1 MTVQDKIEAL
11 KQEFLEKLAELEK
24 EAAEEYSTSEDIL
37 AKYVERFDGNNR
49 SYYLDDNSEVDWT
62 CISYVY
68 LEDARNPY
76 QLYPTADLARL
87 AYAHKRYNDML
98 LAFKYCY
105 DNNYCPDWESVD
117 ILYSVG
123 FNHKERKYEAITL
136 LHDTSSSVIFSTKE
150 IAQKCAD
157 WLNAYPE
164 FAPKR
169 LYHECDSLIPN
180 EGVDPSRGDSES

>member
-1 MTVQDKIEAL
+1 MSVQDKIEAL
-11 KQEFLEKLAELEK
+11 KQEFLERLSELEK
-24 EAAEEYSTSEDIL
+24 EAAEENSTSKDIL
-37 AKYVERFDGNNR
+37 AKYVAWFDGDNR
-49 SYYLDDNSEVDWT
+49 SYYLNIYSDVAMSY
-62 CISYVY
+62 ISY
-68 LEDARNPY
+68 DALDDKRNPY

-105 DNNYCPDWESVD
+105 DHDYCPDWGSVD

-123 FNHKERKYEAITL
+123 FNLKKNKYEALTL
-136 LHDTSSSVIFSTKE
+136 LNYTPVSVIFSTNE

-157 WLNAYPE
+157 WLNAHPE

-169 LYHECDSLIPN
+169 LYHECDILIPDKDM
-180 EGVDPSRGDSES
+180 EEDE

>member
-11 KQEFLEKLAELEK
+11 KQEFLERLSELEK
-24 EAAEEYSTSEDIL
+24 EAAEENSTSEDIL
-37 AKYVERFDGNNR
+37 AKYVKHLDGDSI
-49 SYYLDDNSEVDWT
+49 SYYLNMYSEVVSVYA
-62 CISYVY
+62 SY
-68 LEDARNPY
+68 DTIDDKRNPY

-105 DNNYCPDWESVD
+105 DNDYCPDWGSFD
-117 ILYSVG
+117 NMYSVG

-180 EGVDPSRGDSES
+180 EGVDLSRGDSES

>member
-1 MTVQDKIEAL
+1 MSVHDKIEAL
-11 KQEFLEKLAELEK
+11 KQEFLERLSELEK
-24 EAAEEYSTSEDIL
+24 EAAEEYSTSKDIL
-37 AKYVERFDGNNR
+37 AKYVGRFDGDNR
-49 SYYLDDNSEVDWT
+49 SYYLDDDSKVDWT
-62 CISYVY
+62 CISYVHIR
-68 LEDARNPY
+68 DARNPY

-105 DNNYCPDWESVD
+105 DCHYCPDWEGFD
-117 ILYSVG
+117 NMYSVG
-123 FNHKERKYEAITL
+123 FNHKKGKYDVITL

-169 LYHECDSLIPN
+169 LYHECDSLILDKDV
-180 EGVDPSRGDSES
+180 ESSKGDSES

>member
-1 MTVQDKIEAL
+1 MSVHDKIEAL

-24 EAAEEYSTSEDIL
+24 EAAEEYSTSEDTL
-37 AKYVERFDGNNR
+37 AKYAERLDGINR
-49 SYYLDDNSEVDWT
+49 AYYLDNDSEVDST
-62 CISYVY
+62 YTAFGAID
-68 LEDARNPY
+68 EARNPY

-105 DNNYCPDWESVD
+105 DNDYCPDWESVD

-123 FNHKERKYEAITL
+123 FNLKKHKYEAITL
-136 LHDTSSSVIFSTKE
+136 LNYTPVSVIFSTNE
-150 IAQKCAD
+150 LAQKCAD

-169 LYHECDSLIPN
+169 LYHECDNLIPD
-180 EGVDPSRGDSES
+180 VDEEEDE